1 MNRKHAAGT
10 NHQIHMI
17 GNAHLD
23 PVWLWRWPEGLG
35 AMRATFRSALDRMKE
50 TEGFVF
56 TSSQAAMYEWV
67 EKCDPELFE
76 EIKQRV
82 QEGRWVIVGGWWV
95 QPDCNIP
102 GNEGFVRQAL
112 YGIRYFQEKF
122 GVDIRVG
129 YNVDSFGHSG
139 MLPQILK
146 KTGMDYYVFMR
157 PGTHEKPELPGR
169 IFQWES
175 PDGSR
180 VLAYQIPI
188 SYNSD
193 WSDGLVQKIEKTKE
207 ELSADQPLLMCFYGV
222 GNHGGGP
229 TKENLVNIQK
239 AADASQDV
247 DILLSDPIQFF
258 EALEDRGLD
267 FPVVR
272 DDLQH
277 HASGCYSV
285 HSEIK
290 QNNRKAEHG
299 LASAEKLAV
308 FAADL
313 AGFAYPQGEFTQA
326 WKDVLF
332 NHFHDIM
339 AGTSIREAYEDARHL
354 HGRALQI
361 AEENAQLALQAI
373 AGKIDTSAEGTP
385 IVIWNPH
392 GHRQVA
398 PVVLELMWGP
408 EEMAV
413 TNDAGEEIPYQSIET
428 SAVIWPGWRR
438 ALTFIADVPAGG
450 YTVYRLHARK
460 PSVQAD
466 SVTVT
471 DTTLGNEHLE
481 LKLDPRTGYIQGLTD
496 KATGWEVFS
505 GDAAVPVVI
514 HDTSDTWSHAVF
526 RFDQEVGRFV
536 DSKVELVEAGPV
548 RGILRVTSRY
558 GCSKVIQEFTVYAGL
573 PYVDV
578 RTIVDWREQYKAL
591 KLEFPVN
598 VTNPQPTYEIA
609 FGAIQRP
616 ADGEEE
622 PGLHWFD
629 VTGDAGDDQKY
640 GLSIINDAKYS
651 YDVNGNRM
659 RLTVLRSPVF
669 AHHIPRETE
678 PGGFYHFI
686 DQGIQEFT
694 YRLVPHQ
701 GDWPQAN
708 PAKHGLEL
716 NAPML
721 VLEESNHGGHLP
733 ATYSGFEV
741 DQPNVLISAIKR
753 HEDGKGYVLRA
764 YEAHGLAAGCSF
776 KWQQDREWQT
786 HFKPFE
792 IKTFLIPDEKGQE
805 VVELD
810 LLERPLA

>member
-1 MNRKHAAGT
+1 MNCKHAA
-10 NHQIHMI
+10 NNRKQIHMI

-23 PVWLWRWPEGLG
+23 PVWLWKWPEGLG

-56 TSSQAAMYEWV
+56 TSSQAAMYEYV
-67 EKCDPELFE
+67 ERCDPELFE
-76 EIKQRV
+76 EIKERV
-82 QEGRWVIVGGWWV
+82 AEGRWIIVGGWWV

-112 YGIRYFQEKF
+112 YGIRYFKEKF
-122 GVDIRVG
+122 NVDIRVG

-157 PGTHEKPELPGR
+157 PGPHEKPELPGR

-180 VLAYQIPI
+180 VLAYQIPM
-188 SYNSD
+188 SYNSG
-193 WSDGLVQKIEKTKE
+193 WSNGLVEKIEKTKA
-207 ELSADQPLLMCFYGV
+207 ELSESQPLLMCFYGV

-229 TKENLVNIQK
+229 TKENLQNIQK
-239 AADASQDV
+239 AAEAATDV
-247 DILLSDPIQFF
+247 DILLSDPVRYF
-258 EALEDRGLD
+258 EALEARGLD

-290 QNNRKAEHG
+290 RNNRKAEHG
-299 LASAEKLAV
+299 LVSAEKLAS
-308 FAADL
+308 L
-313 AGFAYPQGEFTQA
+313 AGKLVGFAYPQRDLTRA

-332 NHFHDIM
+332 NQFHDIM
-339 AGTSIREAYEDARHL
+339 AGTSIKEAYEDARHM
-354 HGRALQI
+354 HGRALQV
-361 AEENAQLALQAI
+361 ADETAQLALQAI
-373 AGKIDTSAEGTP
+373 AAKIDTAREGTP

-398 PVVLELMWGP
+398 PVAGELMWRP
-408 EEMAV
+408 KEMALF
-413 TNDAGEEIPYQSIET
+413 TDGGEEIPYQLIET
-428 SAVIWPGWRR
+428 SAVIAPGERK
-438 ALTFIADVPAGG
+438 AITFVADVPAGG
-450 YTVYRLHARK
+450 YTVYWLRDRK
-460 PSVQAD
+460 PAAKYD
-466 SVTVT
+466 GLTVT
-471 DTTLGNEHLE
+471 DDTLAHEYLE
-481 LKLDPRTGYIQGLTD
+481 LKIDRRTRYIERLVD
-496 KATGWEVFS
+496 KTTGWEVFA
-505 GDAAVPVVI
+505 GDAAVPVVMY
-514 HDTSDTWSHAVF
+514 DSSDTWSHAVF
-526 RFDQEVGRFV
+526 RFDQEVGRFI
-536 DSKVELVEAGPV
+536 DAKVEQVENGPV
-548 RGILRVTSRY
+548 RGILRVTSQY
-558 GCSKVIQEFTVYAGL
+558 GRSSIIQEFTMYAGL

-578 RTIVDWREQYKAL
+578 KTTVDWRDQYKVL

-598 VTNPQPTYEIA
+598 VSNPQPTYEIA
-609 FGAIQRP
+609 FGVIQRP

-629 VTGDAGDDQKY
+629 VTGDCENARY

-659 RLTVLRSPVF
+659 RLTVLRSPVY

-678 PGGFYHFI
+678 PGEFYHFI

-701 GDWPQAN
+701 GEWQEAE
-708 PAKHGLEL
+708 PARLALEL

-721 VLEESNHGGHLP
+721 VLEESNHGGNLP
-733 ATYSGFEV
+733 TTYSGFAV
-741 DQPNVLISAIKR
+741 DQPNILVSAIKR
-753 HEDGKGYVLRA
+753 QEDGKGYILRA
-764 YEAHGLAAGCSF
+764 YEAHGKSTACTF
-776 KWQQDREWQT
+776 KWHQAREWET
-786 HFKPFE
+786 HFEPFE
-792 IKTFLIPDEKGQE
+792 IKTFLVPDEESQE
-805 VVELD
+805 VIELD
-810 LLERPLA
+810 LLEKPLA